1 VRQLLLSTWN
11 QRGTLAFLLWPASV
25 LYGALTVIR
34 RYLYRRGIFAVH
46 RIAVPVI
53 VVGNVVAGG
62 AGKTPVVMA
71 LLQHLQSRG
80 VKAGVVSR
88 GYGRQGDDCREVFT
102 DSLPSEAGD
111 EPILIKRTTAAPI
124 FVAPARIDAA
134 RALMAAHPDVEVV
147 ICDDGLQHFGLHRD
161 IDICVFDERGTGNGF
176 LLPAGPLRESWPRR
190 TDLVLAPESLKMIT
204 GFHLRRDLADEALR
218 ADGTRVGLQDLCG
231 TDQRIVAPLC
241 AVAGIAQ
248 PEIFF
253 AMLRARG
260 LQLARAEALPD
271 HAEFAGSEWINA
283 DTHTLLCTE
292 KDAVKLWRYRP
303 DALAVPLVLT
313 IEPAFWNALD
323 SLLTTA
329 KNAKLSSPHGH
340 STS

>member
-1 VRQLLLSTWN
+1 MRQLLLSTWN
-11 QRGTLAFLLWPASV
+11 QRGALAFFLWPVSL
-25 LYGALTVIR
+25 LYGALTEMR
-34 RYLYRRGIFAVH
+34 RYLYRREIFTVH
-46 RIAVPVI
+46 RVSVPVI
-53 VVGNVVAGG
+53 VVGNVVVGG

-71 LLQHLQSRG
+71 LLQHFQSRG
-80 VKAGVVSR
+80 VMAGVVSR
-88 GYGRQGDDCREVFT
+88 GYGRQGKDCREVFA
-102 DSLPSEAGD
+102 DSVPSDAGD
-111 EPILIKRTTAAPI
+111 EPILIKRITGAPV

-134 RALMAAHPDVEVV
+134 RALLTAHPDVEVV

-176 LLPAGPLRESWPRR
+176 FLPAGPLRERWPRP
-190 TDLVLAPESLKMIT
+190 TDLVLAPESLRLAE
-204 GFHLRRDLADEALR
+204 GFHLWRDLADEAQR
-218 ADGTRVGLQDLCG
+218 ADGTRVALQDLRGSQQRDG
-231 TDQRIVAPLC
+231 TPLW

-283 DTHTLLCTE
+283 GAHTLLCTE

-303 DALAVPLVLT
+303 DALAVPLALK
-313 IEPAFWNALD
+313 IDSAFWKALD
-323 SLLTTA
+323 SLLTVA
-329 KNAKLSSPHGH
+329 KSAKLSSKHGL